1 MAIIKISNKKDNLPD
16 VVKVSTSTGDVKIQK
31 VKK

>member
-1 MAIIKISNKKDNLPD
+1 MAIIKVSNKKDNLPD
-16 VVKVSTSTGDVKIQK
+16 VVKVSTSNGDVKIQK

>member
-1 MAIIKISNKKDNLPD
+1 MAVVKISNRKTSLPD
-16 VVKVSTSTGDVKIQK
+16 VVKITTSTGDTKIVK

>member
-1 MAIIKISNKKDNLPD
+1 MA
-16 VVKVSTSTGDVKIQK
+16 VVKITNRKIDLPEVVKITTSTGDIKIVK

>member
-1 MAIIKISNKKDNLPD
+1 MAVVKITNRKPNLPD
-16 VVKVSTSTGDVKIQK
+16 VVKITASTGDTKIIK

>member
-16 VVKVSTSTGDVKIQK
+16 VVKVSTSTGDIKIQK

>member
-1 MAIIKISNKKDNLPD
+1 MAVVKISNRKNNLPD
-16 VVKVSTSTGDVKIQK
+16 VLKVTTSTGDTKIVK

>member
-1 MAIIKISNKKDNLPD
+1 MAIIKISNKKNNLPD
-16 VVKVSTSTGDVKIQK
+16 IVKVSTSTGDIKIQK